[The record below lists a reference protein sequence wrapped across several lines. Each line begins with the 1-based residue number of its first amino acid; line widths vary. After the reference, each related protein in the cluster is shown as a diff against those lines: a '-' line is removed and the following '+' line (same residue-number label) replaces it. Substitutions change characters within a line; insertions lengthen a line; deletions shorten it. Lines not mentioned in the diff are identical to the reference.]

1 MKEVEFSSRRK
12 ERRDP
17 KNERRK
23 SFSYL
28 EKDRRK
34 DDRRNREQRK
44 IDRRRRKELERHKKA
59 QR

>member
-1 MKEVEFSSRRK
+1 MTAVEFSSRRK

-23 SFSYL
+23 TFSYL
-28 EKDRRK
+28 ENDQRK
-34 DDRRNREQRK
+34 DDRRQRDKRK
-44 IDRRRRKELERHKKA
+44 IDRARRIVLERRRKA

>member
-1 MKEVEFSSRRK
+1 MSVEFSSRRK
-12 ERRDP
+12 ERRNP

-28 EKDRRK
+28 ENDQRK
-34 DDRRNREQRK
+34 DDRRNRAQRK
-44 IDRRRRKELERHKKA
+44 IDQKRRKELERHKKA